1 MRTQTLR
8 GYVWVFSIYLIL
20 AVQQIA
26 NRGAAIRSPH
36 LERSFFNALFPGV
49 IAPGLVMI
57 MMLGLLAE
65 FRNTFTRLVLIL
77 SAAGF
82 ACSAV
87 FSLYTYEYISFK
99 IPHWMSWLSWCLATV
114 LLGYRTNQL
123 LKQHNTEIESN

>member
-8 GYVWVFSIYLIL
+8 GYVWIFCVYLIL

-26 NRGAAIRSPH
+26 HRGAAIRSPH
-36 LERSFFNALFPGV
+36 LERSFLTVLFPSI
-49 IAPGLVMI
+49 IAPGFVMI
-57 MMLGLLAE
+57 MMLGLLPE
-65 FRNTFTRLVLIL
+65 FRNPLTRLVLFF

-87 FSLYTYEYISFK
+87 FSLYQHEYISFR
-99 IPHWMSWLSWCLATV
+99 IPHWMSGLSWFLATV

-123 LKQHNTEIESN
+123 LTLHNTEIEFN